1 MKDLQDKVA
10 VVTGASRGIGRAVAL
25 ELAQQGARVVVNH
38 RASPDQAAE
47 TVDLIGAAGG
57 EAVAIAADVSQFDQA
72 RSLIEGAIASMGG
85 ISILVNNAGTT
96 RDMLLMQMKEA
107 DWDAVIDTNLKS
119 VFNCCKAAIRPMLR
133 ARKGGRIINISSVS
147 GLAGQVGQANY
158 SASKAGVIGFTYALA
173 KEVGSRQITVNAIAP
188 GYIPTALTSDLSQE
202 VQEAILQLT
211 PLGRFGQPEDI
222 AHAVAFLASDRAAY
236 ITGVTLRVDGGL
248 GTGS

>member
-1 MKDLQDKVA
+1 MKELQDRVA

-25 ELAQQGARVVVNH
+25 ELAGQGARVAVNH
-38 RASPDQAAE
+38 RASHDQAAE
-47 TVDLIGAAGG
+47 TVDLIRAAGG
-57 EAVAIAADVSQFDQA
+57 EAVAIAADVSSFEQA
-72 RSLIEGAIASMGG
+72 RSLIEGAIEAFGG
-85 ISILVNNAGTT
+85 IDILVNNAGTT

-107 DWDAVIDTNLKS
+107 DWDTVIDTNLKS

-188 GYIPTALTSDLSQE
+188 GYIPTVLTSDLSQE
-202 VQEAILQLT
+202 VQDAILQLT
-211 PLGRFGQPEDI
+211 PLGRFGKPEDI

-236 ITGVTLRVDGGL
+236 ITGITLRVDGGL